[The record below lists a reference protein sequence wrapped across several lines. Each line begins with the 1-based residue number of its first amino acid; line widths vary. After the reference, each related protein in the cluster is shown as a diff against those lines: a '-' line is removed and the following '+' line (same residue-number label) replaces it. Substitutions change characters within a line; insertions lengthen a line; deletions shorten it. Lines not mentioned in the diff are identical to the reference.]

1 MDESGQSTSEFYRE
15 YNLAEARRHKVA
27 KSLFFHQEE
36 AHQKLDKWY
45 KSAPTEPRGGILVLP
60 TGGGKT
66 FTACYFICRNPLSD
80 GFKVLW
86 LAHTHHLLEQA
97 FFSFCPGIPSP
108 SDNGLVGLIAEPKA
122 ELRIRVVSG
131 TIGHFPVH
139 SIQPSDDVVVS
150 SLQTVCNAVKNRH
163 QQLDRF
169 LDSAKGRLFV
179 VFDEAHHSPAPSYRN
194 LMLSLRERCP
204 QMHLM
209 GLTATPTHSK
219 ETKRGWLHKLF
230 PQGIIYQ
237 IAPQTLMA
245 SGILARPVIEEAQTP
260 FEANFDER
268 DYEKWVGTNR
278 DLPVSIINS
287 LASNRER
294 NEYIAACYV
303 KQRERYGKT
312 IIFADHWEQCVQLS
326 EALTKRGVKADMIF
340 SRVDANPGSVEAR
353 NRRTAAENAKVLQD
367 FRDGKLDVLI
377 NIRMLTEGTD
387 VPDVQTVFL
396 TRQTTSQ
403 ILMTQMVGRA
413 LRGSKVQGTDKAFIV
428 SFIDNWKHLINWAAY
443 DQLAPGLA
451 DETIPEYGKRPPIQL
466 ISIDLVRRLAKQM
479 DSGINVNPA
488 PYKAFL
494 PIGWY
499 RLEYY
504 AQVEGTDDIEPVGQL
519 VMVYEDEKPSFER
532 FIEALK
538 NEKLESFEEDSVR
551 LADVKECV
559 DKWHEKFFSDIN
571 ARVGGGLVEDLF
583 RVARHMGQNEKQI
596 PKFFPFDVRDQ
607 HDLDAIA
614 QDHLAQKLDDRSK
627 AAALKGEYTRQDR
640 YWRILYY
647 IYPLFKS
654 HYNACIDRILD
665 ADEHG
670 NDPDVHRPSFI
681 NNPEVVPVV
690 EPPEELKERVKS
702 RDHFRC
708 LCCGYGK
715 QRPQLQVDHISP
727 SYHGGNNHFDNLQTL
742 CKVCNGPEVK
752 GIEKISFRN
761 NQTTLTT
768 APSRLPELKTPK
780 EDSHAKESEWWE
792 MFLRRTINL
801 FFRCAAVDTVEI
813 GGKGE
818 RFHHW
823 RIRLFPGNNH
833 EWLKPHL
840 SALSQRIRE
849 ARKKAGGQAAPDEIT
864 ITN

>member
-1 MDESGQSTSEFYRE
+1 MRLRFARMTTPNETSEFYRE
-15 YNLAEARRHKVA
+15 YDLASARRHEVA
-27 KSLFFHQEE
+27 KSPFPHQEE
-36 AHQKLDKWY
+36 ALQKLDKWY
-45 KSAPTEPRGGILVLP
+45 KSAPTDPRGGILVLP

-66 FTACYFICRNPLSD
+66 FTACHFICRNPLSD

-97 FFSFCPGIPSP
+97 FFSFCPRTPIP

-122 ELRIRVVSG
+122 ELRVRVVSG

-150 SLQTVCNAVKNRH
+150 SLQTVCNAISNRH

-209 GLTATPTHSK
+209 GLTATPTHSQEK
-219 ETKRGWLHKLF
+219 KRAWLHKLF

-237 IAPQTLMA
+237 VAPQKLMA
-245 SGILARPVIEEAQTP
+245 AGILARPVFEEAQTA
-260 FEANFDER
+260 FEASFDEQ

-278 DLPVSIINS
+278 DLPDTIINS
-287 LASNRER
+287 LASSRER
-294 NEYIAACYV
+294 NEYIVGCYV
-303 KQRERYGKT
+303 KQRKRYGKT
-312 IIFADHWEQCVQLS
+312 IIFADRWEQCEQLS
-326 EALTKRGVKADMIF
+326 VAFEDRGVKAGAIF
-340 SRVDANPGSVEAR
+340 SYVDASSGSVEAR
-353 NRRTAAENAKVLQD
+353 NRRTSAENAKVLQA

-377 NIRMLTEGTD
+377 NIKMLTEGTD

-403 ILMTQMVGRA
+403 ILLTQMVGRA
-413 LRGSKVQGTDKAFIV
+413 LRGPAVGGTDKAFIV
-428 SFIDNWKHLINWAAY
+428 SFIDNWKHRINWAAY

-466 ISIDLVRRLAKQM
+466 ISIDLVRRLARQIA
-479 DSGINVNPA
+479 SGINVNPA

-499 RLEYY
+499 RVEYY
-504 AQVEGTDDIEPVGQL
+504 AQVEGIDDVEPVGQL
-519 VMVYEDEKPSFER
+519 VMVFEDEKSCFER
-532 FIEALK
+532 FIKALN
-538 NEKLESFEEDSVR
+538 NEELGSFEEDSVR
-551 LADVKECV
+551 LDDVRDRV
-559 DKWHEKFFSDIN
+559 DQWHEKFFSDVDD
-571 ARVGGGLVEDLF
+571 RVGGGLFEDLF
-583 RVARHMGQNEKQI
+583 SVARHMAQNERQV
-596 PKFFPFDVRDQ
+596 PKFFPFDVRDH

-614 QDHLAQKLDDRSK
+614 QDHRSKKLDDDAK
-627 AAALKGEYTRQDR
+627 DDALRGEYTRRDR
-640 YWRILYY
+640 YWRV
-647 IYPLFKS
+647 IYHTYDQFKH
-654 HYNACIDRILD
+654 HYDACINRILH
-665 ADEHG
+665 AKRHG
-670 NDPDVHRPSFI
+670 NDAATHQPNFKTPDGIPEREPS
-681 NNPEVVPVV
+681 
-690 EPPEELKERVKS
+690 EEIKERVKS

-742 CKVCNGPEVK
+742 CKVCNGPNGK
-752 GIEKISFRN
+752 GIENISFRN

-768 APSRLPELKTPK
+768 APSRLPTP
-780 EDSHAKESEWWE
+780 ETPTGIHAKEPEWWE
-792 MFLRRTINL
+792 MFIRRTINL
-801 FFRCAAVDTVEI
+801 FFRCAAVDSVKI
-813 GGKGE
+813 GGRGE
-818 RFHHW
+818 RFRDW
-823 RIRLFPGNNH
+823 QVRPTVRSYFRVFVGIRG
-833 EWLKPHL
+833 
-840 SALSQRIRE
+840 
-849 ARKKAGGQAAPDEIT
+849 
-864 ITN
+864 